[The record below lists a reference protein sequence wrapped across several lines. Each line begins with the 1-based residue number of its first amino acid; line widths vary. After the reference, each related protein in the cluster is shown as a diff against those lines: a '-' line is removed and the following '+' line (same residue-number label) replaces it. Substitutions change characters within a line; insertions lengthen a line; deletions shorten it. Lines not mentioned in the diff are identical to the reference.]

1 MGLMSKLFGSKDKA
15 EKNNEKNVE
24 KNPVPAPAPVS
35 IVVPSEP
42 GAIFSPVAG
51 TVVAL
56 PDVPDPV
63 FASGA
68 LGPGCGVK
76 PASGEV
82 YAPVT
87 GTVTV
92 TSETG
97 HALGFAGDDG
107 AEVLVHIGID
117 TVEMGGKGFTCLVKQ
132 GQRVSAGDPVTT
144 FSREAVAAAGF
155 DDIVIVAVS
164 NADPAGTSLAC
175 EAGFVVSAGAK
186 LLSAQIA

>member
-1 MGLMSKLFGSKDKA
+1 MGLMSKLFGSKNSA
-15 EKNNEKNVE
+15 EKNVE
-24 KNPVPAPAPVS
+24 KNPVPAPVSVEAPT
-35 IVVPSEP
+35 EP
-42 GAIFSPVAG
+42 GTIFSPVAG

-68 LGPGCGVK
+68 LGPGCGVR

-82 YAPVT
+82 FAPVT

-107 AEVLVHIGID
+107 SEVLVHIGID

-132 GQRVSAGDPVTT
+132 GQRVSAGDAVTI
-144 FSREAVAAAGF
+144 FSREAVAVAGF

-164 NADPAGTSLAC
+164 NADPAGTSLARD
-175 EAGFVVSAGAK
+175 AGSAVAAGAK